1 MHHATIAAPVAL
13 VAIGLLAPVSASAQ
27 DPVRSETDGAAEW
40 TLPRTPDGRPDLQ
53 GYWTTQTFT
62 PLERPAHLG
71 DREFFTE
78 EEAAF
83 LAGTLT
89 AEGVDPSAREILTLI
104 DIDDR
109 EELERYKFQG
119 NRTPDERHHIHY
131 DNEIWLR
138 TPVPKGLSSRRTSL
152 ITYPGN
158 GRLPPLTPTAAARRA
173 AAAAA
178 QARPGAFDSHETR
191 PLSERCLAWS
201 HEGPPMM
208 PPSYNDIHQIFQT
221 RDHVVVFSELSTYPP
236 RIIPLDGRPHVPDAI
251 RQFPGDSRRPLGWGY
266 AGRRDSELRRA
277 ETLPRIRR
285 RPPRRGTLYPHRRR
299 SDSLRVHGHRSG
311 DVGRAS
317 GARRFR
323 WSGRTARCSSTGA
336 TRATTDI
343 RHILEIH
350 RNLERQAAVETA
362 GADSR

>member
-1 MHHATIAAPVAL
+1 MHHATIAALVAV
-13 VAIGLLAPVSASAQ
+13 VAIGFLAPVSASAQ
-27 DPVRSETDGAAEW
+27 DPVRSEAAGAAEW
-40 TLPRTPDGRPDLQ
+40 TLPRTPAGRPDLQ
-53 GYWTTQTFT
+53 GYWTSQTFT

-78 EEAAF
+78 EETAW

-104 DIDDR
+104 EIDDR
-109 EELERYKFQG
+109 QEIERYKFQS

-152 ITYPGN
+152 ITHPRN

-173 AAAAA
+173 AASAG
-178 QARPGAFDSHETR
+178 QARPSAFDSHETR

-221 RDHVVVFSELSTYPP
+221 PDHIVVFTELANNPP

-251 RQFPGDSRRPLGWGY
+251 RQFPGDSRGRWEGDTLVVETRNY
-266 AGRRDSELRRA
+266 AER
-277 ETLPRIRR
+277 
-285 RPPRRGTLYPHRRR
+285 
-299 SDSLRVHGHRSG
+299 
-311 DVGRAS
+311 
-317 GARRFR
+317 RRFR
-323 WSGRTARCSSTGA
+323 GSGAGLHVVERFTRTGA
-336 TRATTDI
+336 DRIHYEFTVTDPTTWTSEWSAEIPLVKTDGPLFEYGCHEGNHDI

-350 RNLERQAAVETA
+350 RNLDRQATVETS
-362 GADSR
+362 GTDSR